1 VETLYDL
8 LGALRDDDAESLRAA
23 FRKAV
28 KGAHPDINPGD
39 PDAALKFRQ
48 IVRAN
53 EILSD
58 EAQRA
63 AYDHLLD
70 LARLEQKAASK
81 RASAVAI
88 YWLAT
93 SVMALAVVST
103 VSLGGYLLFGYVNRT
118 SLAPTQTTD
127 VSRAEPA
134 KTAALKTAALVT
146 ELADTHDWTRDK
158 LEDIDG
164 PKKLE
169 NPRDI
174 KESGAP
180 DAVASVA
187 SAYSTP
193 GNGSIPPAR
202 DLGLRDANYYRER
215 AMSAYRNGDLYLA
228 LADLDLAI
236 SLDPGFSDAY
246 IDRGIVFHRM
256 GDLNRAFADV
266 AEAKRIDISNQGK
279 ARPAAG
285 AP

>member
-1 VETLYDL
+1 METLYDL
-8 LGALRDDDAESLRAA
+8 LGALPDDDAEGLRTA

-39 PDAALKFRQ
+39 PDAALRFRQ

-58 EAQRA
+58 ESQRA

-88 YWLAT
+88 YWLL
-93 SVMALAVVST
+93 MALAVVSS
-103 VSLGGYLLFGYVNRT
+103 VPLGAYLLFGYVNR
-118 SLAPTQTTD
+118 SPLGPAQTTD
-127 VSRAEPA
+127 ESRVEPA
-134 KTAALKTAALVT
+134 KTALKTAALVT
-146 ELADTHDWTRDK
+146 ASADTHDWTRNK

-164 PKKLE
+164 RMKLE
-169 NPRDI
+169 NPRAI
-174 KESGAP
+174 KEFDAP
-180 DAVASVA
+180 DAGASVA
-187 SAYSTP
+187 SADSAP
-193 GNGSIPPAR
+193 RDRSIPSAR

-236 SLDPGFSDAY
+236 SLDAGFSDAY
-246 IDRGIVFHRM
+246 IDRGIVLHRM
-256 GDLNRAFADV
+256 GDLNRAFADI
-266 AEAKRIDISNQGK
+266 AEAKRIDSSINHGGQ
-279 ARPAAG
+279 
-285 AP
+285 

>member
-1 VETLYDL
+1 METLYDL
-8 LGALRDDDAESLRAA
+8 LGALQDDDAESLRAA

-48 IVRAN
+48 IVHAN

-58 EAQRA
+58 EEQRA
-63 AYDHLLD
+63 AYDYLLD

-81 RASAVAI
+81 RASRAGI
-88 YWLAT
+88 YCLAT
-93 SVMALAVVST
+93 ALAVVSNM
-103 VSLGGYLLFGYVNRT
+103 SLGGYLLFGYVNRAF
-118 SLAPTQTTD
+118 LGPAQTTD

-134 KTAALKTAALVT
+134 KTAALKTAALLT

-158 LEDIDG
+158 LEDFDG
-164 PKKLE
+164 PKKLKK
-169 NPRDI
+169 PRDI
-174 KESGAP
+174 KESGTP
-180 DAVASVA
+180 DAVASMANGYRA
-187 SAYSTP
+187 S

-236 SLDPGFSDAY
+236 SIDPGLSDAY

-266 AEAKRIDISNQGK
+266 AEAKRIDISNQGEEPPAPG
-279 ARPAAG
+279 AR
-285 AP
+285 

>member
-1 VETLYDL
+1 MMETLTLYDL

-23 FRKAV
+23 FRRAV
-28 KGAHPDINPGD
+28 KGAHPDVNPGD

-70 LARLEQKAASK
+70 LAGLEQKAASK

-88 YWLAT
+88 YRLAT
-93 SVMALAVVST
+93 GVMALAVVSN
-103 VSLGGYLLFGYVNRT
+103 VSLGGYLLFGYLNRI
-118 SLAPTQTTD
+118 SLGPAQTTD

-134 KTAALKTAALVT
+134 RTAGLVT
-146 ELADTHDWTRDK
+146 ELADTHDWTRHK

-169 NPRDI
+169 NPRDT

-180 DAVASVA
+180 GAVASVA
-187 SAYSTP
+187 SAYSTA

-202 DLGLRDANYYRER
+202 DLGRNDANYYRER
-215 AMSAYRNGDLYLA
+215 AKLAYRNGDLYLA
-228 LADLDLAI
+228 LAALDLAI

-266 AEAKRIDISNQGK
+266 AEAKRIDIPNQGK
-279 ARPAAG
+279 AQHAAG
-285 AP
+285 TP

>member
-1 VETLYDL
+1 METLTLYDL

-23 FRKAV
+23 FRRAV
-28 KGAHPDINPGD
+28 KGAHPDVNPGD
-39 PDAALKFRQ
+39 ADAALKFRQ

-70 LARLEQKAASK
+70 LARLEQEAASK

-88 YWLAT
+88 YRLAT
-93 SVMALAVVST
+93 GVMALAVVSN
-103 VSLGGYLLFGYVNRT
+103 VSLGGYLIFGHLNRI
-118 SLAPTQTTD
+118 SLGPAQTTD
-127 VSRAEPA
+127 ISRAEPA
-134 KTAALKTAALVT
+134 RTTGLVT
-146 ELADTHDWTRDK
+146 ETRHK

-164 PKKLE
+164 PKKPE
-169 NPRDI
+169 NPRDT

-180 DAVASVA
+180 NAVASVA

-193 GNGSIPPAR
+193 GNGNIPPAR
-202 DLGLRDANYYRER
+202 DLGRRDANYYRER
-215 AMSAYRNGDLYLA
+215 ARLAYRNGDLYLA

-246 IDRGIVFHRM
+246 IDRAIVFYRK

-266 AEAKRIDISNQGK
+266 AEAKRIDIPSQGK
-279 ARPAAG
+279 AQHAAG